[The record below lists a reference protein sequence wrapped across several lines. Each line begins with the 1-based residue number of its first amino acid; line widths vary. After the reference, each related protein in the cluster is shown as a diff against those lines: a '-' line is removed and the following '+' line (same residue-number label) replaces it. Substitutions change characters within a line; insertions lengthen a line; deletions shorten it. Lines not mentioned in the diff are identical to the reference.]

1 MIQFAPLKVKSKKV
15 LKEHTYVKRVQNNV
29 YNKHKAE
36 LSDDD
41 TLIHVNF
48 AESYRNDQQDEI
60 KSANFES
67 QSFLH
72 CVVMLKVRNKSVVVK
87 TRYGIKV

>member
-36 LSDDD
+36 LYDDD
-41 TLIHVNF
+41 MLVHVNF

-60 KSANFES
+60 KSAYFEN

-72 CVVMLKVRNKSVVVK
+72 CVVILKVRDKTVVVK

>member
-1 MIQFAPLKVKSKKV
+1 MLV
-15 LKEHTYVKRVQNNV
+15 
-29 YNKHKAE
+29 
-36 LSDDD
+36 
-41 TLIHVNF
+41 HVNF

-60 KSANFES
+60 KSAYFEN

-72 CVVMLKVRNKSVVVK
+72 CVVILKVRDKTVVVK